1 MTKQQIA
8 NAQRRLGQVLK
19 GTSSQTK
26 FSSGFTLIESL
37 VAIVVISITL
47 VAITPPIFWAT
58 GTRVQNRRA
67 EQALALAQGEIDR
80 VRAEVERSG
89 STAVTDLPASAGA
102 MSVFATYEGPAPTAA
117 WSKMRST
124 IPANNTAEVVTAGV
138 ARFPAANQYI
148 PVNTNGYLKTSGTS
162 VTVVDG
168 EPNFLIQVF
177 RDDGV
182 CDNAPTPCGAT
193 DVPRIFN
200 MTVRVYAAMAKD
212 STLTKLNNTKA
223 SLTGTTGTKQAK
235 DRPLAVL
242 SSQVARSVNSKALE
256 QYQSR

>member
-1 MTKQQIA
+1 MPKQQMTD
-8 NAQRRLGQVLK
+8 AQRLLGQVLK
-19 GTSSQTK
+19 GTSSRMK
-26 FSSGFTLIESL
+26 SSSGFTLIESL

-80 VRAEVERSG
+80 VRAEVERG
-89 STAVTDLPASAGA
+89 GGITPLDLPTSVGA
-102 MSVFATYEGPAPTAA
+102 TTTFANYEGPAPTAA
-117 WSKMRST
+117 WNKLRST
-124 IPANNTAEVVTAGV
+124 DPQKNTAEVVTAGE
-138 ARFPAANQYI
+138 ARFPAASEYI
-148 PVNTNGYLKTSGTS
+148 PVDTDGDGTA
-162 VTVVDG
+162 D
-168 EPNFLIQVF
+168 FLVQVF
-177 RDDGV
+177 RDIGV
-182 CDNAPTPCGAT
+182 CDSTPTPCTAT

-200 MTVRVYAAMAKD
+200 MTVRVYSAIAKG
-212 STLTKLNNTKA
+212 SNLAKLANTRA

>member
-1 MTKQQIA
+1 MTKQQMA
-8 NAQRRLGQVLK
+8 NAQRRLAQVLK

-80 VRAEVERSG
+80 VRAQVERGISVIPD
-89 STAVTDLPASAGA
+89 SIPKDEPTNYLPKSAGA
-102 MSVFATYEGPAPTAA
+102 TSVFTTYEGPKPTAA
-117 WSKMRST
+117 WNKMRST
-124 IPANNTAEVVTAGV
+124 NPSKNTAEVVTAGE
-138 ARFPAANQYI
+138 ARFPATNEYI
-148 PVNTNGYLKTSGTS
+148 PVDTDGDGTA
-162 VTVVDG
+162 D
-168 EPNFLIQVF
+168 FLVQVF
-177 RDDGV
+177 RDTGV
-182 CDNAPTPCGAT
+182 CDKTPTPCGET

-200 MTVRVYAAMAKD
+200 MTVRVYSAMAKG
-212 STLTKLNNTKA
+212 STLTKLDNTKA

>member
-1 MTKQQIA
+1 MTKQQMA

-67 EQALALAQGEIDR
+67 EQSLALAQGEIDR

-102 MSVFATYEGPAPTAA
+102 TSVFANYEGPAPTAA

-124 IPANNTAEVVTAGV
+124 NPSKNTAEVVTAGG
-138 ARFPAANQYI
+138 ARFPAANRYI
-148 PVNTNGYLKTSGTS
+148 PVDTDGDGTA
-162 VTVVDG
+162 D
-168 EPNFLIQVF
+168 FLVQVF
-177 RDDGV
+177 RDTGV
-182 CDNAPTPCGAT
+182 CDNTPTPCGET

-212 STLTKLNNTKA
+212 STLAKLNNTKA

>member
-1 MTKQQIA
+1 MTKQRMA
-8 NAQRRLGQVLK
+8 NAQRRFGQVLK
-19 GTSSQTK
+19 ETSSQTTC
-26 FSSGFTLIESL
+26 SSGFTLIESL

-80 VRAEVERSG
+80 VRAEVERGG
-89 STAVTDLPASAGA
+89 STAITDLPASAGA
-102 MSVFATYEGPAPTAA
+102 TSVFATYEGPVPTAA

-124 IPANNTAEVVTAGV
+124 KPSKNTAEIVTAGD

-148 PVNTNGYLKTSGTS
+148 PVDT
-162 VTVVDG
+162 DG
-168 EPNFLIQVF
+168 DGIADFLVQVF
-177 RDDGV
+177 RDTGV
-182 CDNAPTPCGAT
+182 CDSTPTACGAT

-212 STLTKLNNTKA
+212 STLAKLSNTKA

-235 DRPLAVL
+235 DRPLAIL
-242 SSQVARSVNSKALE
+242 SSQVARSVNSKALG

>member
-1 MTKQQIA
+1 MPKQQMTH
-8 NAQRRLGQVLK
+8 AQRCLREVLK
-19 GTSSQTK
+19 GISSPMEGP
-26 FSSGFTLIESL
+26 SGFTLIESL

-80 VRAEVERSG
+80 VRAEVERG
-89 STAVTDLPASAGA
+89 GGITPLDLPTSVGA
-102 MSVFATYEGPAPTAA
+102 TATFTSYEGPAPTAA
-117 WSKMRST
+117 WSKVRST
-124 IPANNTAEVVTAGV
+124 DPLKNTAEVVTSGV
-138 ARFPAANQYI
+138 SRFPAANEYI
-148 PVNTNGYLKTSGTS
+148 SVDTDGDGTA
-162 VTVVDG
+162 D
-168 EPNFLIQVF
+168 FLVQVF
-177 RDDGV
+177 RDIGV
-182 CDNAPTPCGAT
+182 CDSTPTPCAAA

-200 MTVRVYAAMAKD
+200 MTVRVYSAIAKG
-212 STLTKLNNTKA
+212 STLAKLENKRA

-242 SSQVARSVNSKALE
+242 SSQVARSVNSKTLG

>member
-1 MTKQQIA
+1 MPKQQMTD
-8 NAQRRLGQVLK
+8 AQVMLEHVLK
-19 GTSSQTK
+19 GTSSRMK
-26 FSSGFTLIESL
+26 SSSGFTLIESL

-80 VRAEVERSG
+80 VRAEVERG
-89 STAVTDLPASAGA
+89 GGITTLDLPTSVGATTTFASY
-102 MSVFATYEGPAPTAA
+102 VGPAPTAA
-117 WSKMRST
+117 WSKVRST
-124 IPANNTAEVVTAGV
+124 NPLKNTAEVVTSGV
-138 ARFPAANQYI
+138 ARFPAASEYI
-148 PVNTNGYLKTSGTS
+148 PVDTDGDGTA
-162 VTVVDG
+162 D
-168 EPNFLIQVF
+168 FLVQVF
-177 RDDGV
+177 RDIGV
-182 CDNAPTPCGAT
+182 CDSTPTPCAAT

-200 MTVRVYAAMAKD
+200 MTVRVYSAIAKG
-212 STLTKLNNTKA
+212 STLAKLFNTRA

>member
-1 MTKQQIA
+1 MTKQQMA

-102 MSVFATYEGPAPTAA
+102 TSVFATYEGPAPTAA

-124 IPANNTAEVVTAGV
+124 NPSKNTAEVVTAGE

-148 PVNTNGYLKTSGTS
+148 PVDTDGDGTA
-162 VTVVDG
+162 D
-168 EPNFLIQVF
+168 FLVQVF
-177 RDDGV
+177 RDTGV
-182 CDNAPTPCGAT
+182 CDSTPTPCAAT

-200 MTVRVYAAMAKD
+200 MTVRVYSAIAKG
-212 STLTKLNNTKA
+212 STLAKLENRRA

>member
-1 MTKQQIA
+1 MTKQQMA

-80 VRAEVERSG
+80 VRAEVERSQ

-102 MSVFATYEGPAPTAA
+102 TSVFATYEGPAPTAA

-124 IPANNTAEVVTAGV
+124 NPSKNTAEGVTAAGE
-138 ARFPAANQYI
+138 ARFPATNQYI
-148 PVNTNGYLKTSGTS
+148 PVDTDGDGTA
-162 VTVVDG
+162 D
-168 EPNFLIQVF
+168 FLVQVF
-177 RDDGV
+177 RDTGV
-182 CDNAPTPCGAT
+182 CDNTPCGAT

-200 MTVRVYAAMAKD
+200 MTVRVYSAIAKG
-212 STLTKLNNTKA
+212 STLAKLENRRA

>member
-1 MTKQQIA
+1 MTKQQMA

-80 VRAEVERSG
+80 VRAQVERGISVIPD
-89 STAVTDLPASAGA
+89 SIPKDEPTNYLPQSAGA
-102 MSVFATYEGPAPTAA
+102 TSVFATYEGPAPTAA

-124 IPANNTAEVVTAGV
+124 NPSKNTAEVVTAGE

-148 PVNTNGYLKTSGTS
+148 PVDTDGDGTA
-162 VTVVDG
+162 D
-168 EPNFLIQVF
+168 FLVQVF
-177 RDDGV
+177 RDTGV
-182 CDNAPTPCGAT
+182 CDSTPTPCGET

-200 MTVRVYAAMAKD
+200 MTVRVYAAMAKG
-212 STLTKLNNTKA
+212 STLAKLENRRA

>member
-1 MTKQQIA
+1 MTKQQMA

-89 STAVTDLPASAGA
+89 SNTAVTDLPASAGA
-102 MSVFATYEGPAPTAA
+102 TSVFATYEGPAPTAA

-124 IPANNTAEVVTAGV
+124 NPLKNTAEVVTAGG

-148 PVNTNGYLKTSGTS
+148 PVDTDGDGTA
-162 VTVVDG
+162 D
-168 EPNFLIQVF
+168 FLVQVF
-177 RDDGV
+177 RDIGV
-182 CDNAPTPCGAT
+182 CDAIPPTSCTAT

-212 STLTKLNNTKA
+212 STLAKLNNTKA

>member
-1 MTKQQIA
+1 MTKQQMA

-67 EQALALAQGEIDR
+67 EQSLALAQGEIDR

-89 STAVTDLPASAGA
+89 SAVAVTNLTASAGA
-102 MSVFATYEGPAPTAA
+102 TSVFATYEGPAPTAA

-124 IPANNTAEVVTAGV
+124 NPLKNTAEGVTADGV

-148 PVNTNGYLKTSGTS
+148 PVDTDGDGTA
-162 VTVVDG
+162 D
-168 EPNFLIQVF
+168 FLVQVF
-177 RDDGV
+177 RDIGV
-182 CDNAPTPCGAT
+182 CDAIPPTSCTAT

-212 STLTKLNNTKA
+212 STLAKLNNTKA

>member
-1 MTKQQIA
+1 MTKQQMA

-89 STAVTDLPASAGA
+89 SAVAVTNLPASAGA
-102 MSVFATYEGPAPTAA
+102 TSVFATYEGPKPTAA

-124 IPANNTAEVVTAGV
+124 NPLKNTAEGVTAAGE
-138 ARFPAANQYI
+138 ARFPAADEYI
-148 PVNTNGYLKTSGTS
+148 PVDTDGDGTA
-162 VTVVDG
+162 D
-168 EPNFLIQVF
+168 FLVQVF
-177 RDDGV
+177 RDTGV
-182 CDNAPTPCGAT
+182 CDSTPTPCGET

-200 MTVRVYAAMAKD
+200 MTVRVYAAMAKG
-212 STLTKLNNTKA
+212 STLAKLENRRA